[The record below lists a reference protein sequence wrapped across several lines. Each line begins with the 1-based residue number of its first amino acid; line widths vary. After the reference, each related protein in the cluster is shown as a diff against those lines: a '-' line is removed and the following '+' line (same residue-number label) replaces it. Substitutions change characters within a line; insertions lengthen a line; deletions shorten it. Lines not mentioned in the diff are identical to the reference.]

1 MHSNVH
7 CNTITTRTWKQ
18 PKCSSLEE
26 SIKKMW
32 YIYTPEYY
40 SAIKRNKIVTFAEV
54 WLNLETIIQNEVI
67 QKEKHSVLYVCVVC
81 VESR

>member
-1 MHSNVH
+1 MFIATLS
-7 CNTITTRTWKQ
+7 ITTRTWKQ

-26 SIKKMW
+26 LIKNMW
-32 YIYTPEYY
+32 CIYTPEYY

-54 WLNLETIIQNEVI
+54 WLNLETIIQSEVS
-67 QKEKHSVLYVCVVC
+67 QKEKQCILTHICVVC